1 MPFWLWGV
9 SATFHPARFT
19 TLQTA
24 VSCVRIG
31 HRTRAVNRVWL
42 AEAALFCAGFS
53 PPWLPTMDARCI
65 VLIPLS
71 TYGSL
76 KEQSLAPFK
85 GAPALSRVQQR
96 RLWLVT
102 MRRRGAA
109 LLRRLQALPPTAWHQ
124 AGSAIPTRRH
134 PHSRSVE
141 ETTRLHGDAGPRR
154 QVAVDGWGQPQPTR
168 FVSHNFDGSARDRIT
183 RSTGRHG
190 VEDSLGSRIHVLPLA
205 CLASAVRRNVAVDV
219 ALTVLAQGCYRWLAT
234 QWYGCDKAKPK

>member
-1 MPFWLWGV
+1 MRSLVAQRLPCVNLPHVRVCSVGAVHHAWRTCTLSPSLPRGVWLHYAASALPPAHGHCRVLPRQGKRYGSSPVPAQETRATRSGLLSAGRIWEQRLPTFGLARPSAMPFWLWGV

-134 PHSRSVE
+134 PHSR
-141 ETTRLHGDAGPRR
+141 
-154 QVAVDGWGQPQPTR
+154 
-168 FVSHNFDGSARDRIT
+168 
-183 RSTGRHG
+183 
-190 VEDSLGSRIHVLPLA
+190 
-205 CLASAVRRNVAVDV
+205 
-219 ALTVLAQGCYRWLAT
+219 
-234 QWYGCDKAKPK
+234 